1 MTGEGT
7 VRFSVPAVPAEA
19 GPVVEL
25 RDQSLKLIG
34 QKQPDHDISLDPGLY
49 LASVVLPSGE
59 SEQQA
64 IEVKAGKTV
73 KVELGP
79 GAGALPQEA
88 AETHEAALTA
98 DLPSDL
104 VFKTGGADASTA
116 APKWFCRLLR
126 ASDGSAIDAAPALE
140 TIERADDP
148 SGATTDL
155 LCTAPPEAH
164 GDMIWLQVAVP
175 GQVPGNC
182 LLPILAA
189 TNAQKCRVRVVAA
202 TDAIR
207 ATALPAGNELTDS
220 VTAYLAT
227 GHLRAAAHVAANARD
242 LLFEK
247 VEDPIGAALGG
258 YALLRLGRIDEVME
272 DWIANLANWT
282 PALPDGAVIASEQAA
297 RKGDKKEADRWAA
310 EALKRG
316 TPMFADGL
324 SLLASR
330 LRPTKPKRVTKR
342 LQRLLAI
349 AKLTDYAQIVVAFP
363 ATDPLQPLAE
373 PTPPDLDPDHGWK
386 SYS

>member
-7 VRFSVPAVPAEA
+7 VRFSVPALPAAA

-34 QKQPDHDISLDPGLY
+34 QKQPDEDISLDPGLY

-64 IEVKAGKTV
+64 IQVKQGKTV
-73 KVELGP
+73 EVELG
-79 GAGALPQEA
+79 AALPQEA
-88 AETHEAALTA
+88 GEVHEAALDA

-104 VFKTGGADASTA
+104 VLKTGGPDASTA
-116 APKWFCRLLR
+116 AGKWFCRMLR
-126 ASDGSAIDAAPALE
+126 ASNGEPIDAGPALE
-140 TIERADDP
+140 VLERARDK

-182 LLPILAA
+182 LLPILSA

-207 ATALPAGNELTDS
+207 ATALPVGNELTDS
-220 VTAYLAT
+220 VAAYLAT
-227 GHLRAAAHVAANARD
+227 GHLRAAAHVAANACD
-242 LLFEK
+242 LLFGK
-247 VEDPIGAALGG
+247 VEDPVGAALGG
-258 YALLRLGRIDEVME
+258 YALLRLDRIDEVTE
-272 DWIANLANWT
+272 DWIANLVNWT
-282 PALPDGAVIASEQAA
+282 RALPDGAVLASEQAA
-297 RKGDKKEADRWAA
+297 RKGDNEGAEQWAA

-324 SLLASR
+324 SLLAAR

-349 AKLTDYAQIVVAFP
+349 AKLTDFAQLVVAFP
-363 ATDPLQPLAE
+363 ASDPLQPLAE
-373 PTPPDLDPDHGWK
+373 PKPPDLDPDHGWK